1 MSIWHEIEAYGSCSG
16 NSKISIQTLFKERFK
31 DTDSTI
37 TYSQAPSSFGT
48 GYTFSFTAFIE
59 EMGDK
64 DFERITQF
72 LKDIKA
78 THMDATISF
87 RFVC

>member
-1 MSIWHEIEAYGSCSG
+1 MSIWHKIEAYGSCSG
-16 NSKISIQTLFKERFK
+16 NSKVSIQTLFKEKFK

-37 TYSQAPSSFGT
+37 TYSQEPSCFGT
-48 GYTFSFTAFIE
+48 GYTFSFTASIE

-72 LKDIKA
+72 LKEIKA
-78 THMDATISF
+78 IHLDAEISF
-87 RFVC
+87 RFVY